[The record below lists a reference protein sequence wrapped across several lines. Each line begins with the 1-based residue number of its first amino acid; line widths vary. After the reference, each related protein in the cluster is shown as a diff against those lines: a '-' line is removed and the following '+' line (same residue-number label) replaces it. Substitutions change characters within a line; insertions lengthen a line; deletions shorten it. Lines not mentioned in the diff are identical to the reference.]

1 MDKILKP
8 DKLRFDPNDATAS
21 KQFKHWKRCFENY
34 VTECVTVTADNA
46 ETKKLQASINTA
58 SSDVYEYIDEC
69 TTYTEAMAILQSV
82 FVKSRSEIYARH
94 KLATAK
100 QAAGQSLEDFR
111 RTLNKLSKDCNF
123 KAVSAAQ
130 YKLEMIR
137 DAFINGLLLH
147 DIRRR
152 LLEEKDL
159 TFDRA
164 FELAVTYSDAK
175 TDAQHFELDVSQ
187 PSNPIHAITSNNAL
201 DTRESTDHFSQ
212 EDVLAM
218 SSLSTS
224 SACYFCGSKFKHNRR
239 NCKARDD
246 ICNNCGIKGHW
257 AKACKS
263 PPKGKNKYPKQ
274 QSTANAIVCAVHNAP
289 SFCLSHAI
297 VDSVI
302 NGRKFSTLVDTGSSK
317 SYIDYSIACALNLK
331 ICPSSLE
338 VGFAQAS
345 VKRQAMGICF
355 VDLHLNN
362 RLYKNVELYVLKD
375 LCSHIL
381 LGKDF
386 QQKHKRVVFELNG
399 PEADLVIKGN
409 HFGDYC
415 AVAKANIQCPPLF
428 NNLTKDCK
436 PVATK
441 SRRHSKDDM
450 KFIGSEVQNWLKSEI
465 VRPSFSPWRAQ
476 PVVVKYPETGKRWLC
491 IDYSQTINLFTELD
505 AYPIPRIEDIVNNLA
520 GYQFYATSAHHQ
532 VPIKEGDV
540 HFTAFEAAGT
550 LYEFVLMPFG
560 VKNGG
565 PVF

>member
-1 MDKILKP
+1 MFESIL
-8 DKLRFDPNDATAS
+8 FT
-21 KQFKHWKRCFENY
+21 
-34 VTECVTVTADNA
+34 
-46 ETKKLQASINTA
+46 
-58 SSDVYEYIDEC
+58 
-69 TTYTEAMAILQSV
+69 
-82 FVKSRSEIYARH
+82 
-94 KLATAK
+94 
-100 QAAGQSLEDFR
+100 
-111 RTLNKLSKDCNF
+111 
-123 KAVSAAQ
+123 

-274 QSTANAIVCAVHNAP
+274 HSTANAIVYAVHNAP

-362 RLYKNVELYVLKD
+362 RLYKNVELYVLED
-375 LCSHIL
+375 LCSHLL

-465 VRPSFSPWRAQ
+465 VRPSSSAWRAQ
-476 PVVVKYPETGKRWLC
+476 PVVVKNPETGKRRLC

-520 GYQFYATSAHHQ
+520 GYQFYATYDLKSAYHQ
-532 VPIKEGDV
+532 VPIREGDV
-540 HFTAFEAAGT
+540 QFTAFEVAGK
-550 LYEFVLMPFG
+550 LYEFVRMPFG

-565 PVF
+565 PGFQRIINDIIEEDKLCDA